1 MIAWAAWWPVAKPIR
16 VSDEAKR
23 EAFHLS
29 LAIEEL
35 IYGTPE
41 RVIMAGFVAL
51 TAAFQ
56 NLVEHVRLDTDA
68 LTLFAQVLETVTDPA
83 FALEE
88 DDPATR
94 GYVHPPHETT
104 Q

>member
-1 MIAWAAWWPVAKPIR
+1 MGLAT
-16 VSDEAKR
+16 KR

-29 LAIEEL
+29 LAIEAL
-35 IYGTPE
+35 IYGYPE

-51 TAAFQ
+51 AACFQ
-56 NLVEHVRLDTDA
+56 NLVEHAEMQDDA
-68 LTLFAQVLETVTDPA
+68 LTLFSKVLREVTDPE

-88 DDPATR
+88 DDPAVR
-94 GYVHPPHETT
+94 GYVLPPHETV

>member
-1 MIAWAAWWPVAKPIR
+1 MSKLKLA
-16 VSDEAKR
+16 DDTKR

-35 IYGTPE
+35 LYYPD

-51 TAAFQ
+51 AAAFQ
-56 NLVEHVRLDTDA
+56 NLVEDAEMDTDA
-68 LTLFAQVLETVTDPA
+68 LTLFAQVLATVTDPS

-88 DDPATR
+88 DDPAVR
-94 GYVHPPHETT
+94 GYVMPPHETV